1 MKKKLFVILVFLGT
15 LSFSDVVEVRNGGDF
30 VSKYKDKDDDEM
42 KTKFPAL
49 DLGLEYRKEII
60 KHVEAGG
67 GLAFQYHKRVKSDEI
82 GGFNSLPIY
91 GTIRVNFYE
100 KEKMK
105 GYLKTEL
112 GYSYNS
118 GSFDD
123 DIYYGYGLG
132 MQYNKITWDIMYKRN
147 ESKFENAFEKKEKF
161 YYDRIS
167 FTSGYTFS
175 F

>member
-1 MKKKLFVILVFLGT
+1 MKSVGLILC
-15 LSFSDVVEVRNGGDF
+15 
-30 VSKYKDKDDDEM
+30 
-42 KTKFPAL
+42 
-49 DLGLEYRKEII
+49 
-60 KHVEAGG
+60 
-67 GLAFQYHKRVKSDEI
+67 QYMAQ
-82 GGFNSLPIY
+82 
-91 GTIRVNFYE
+91 IRINFYE